1 LGSREK
7 KQRIKAAKMFGD
19 KLCKECGAPKR
30 LVREHRWLSNG
41 TIVQRKN
48 PYHRMIFIECE
59 NINATYRNLEE
70 IVGVSIEH
78 LLIEAKRK
86 ATFDFID
93 RFLLSG
99 VKTLVKLAGARIVAL
114 AVTSLGSTMGYG
126 KIKLVDIHRIHG
138 RDDYATFRV
147 ERPYSLPLFCG
158 DMAGALNAVDRREVG
173 VSYEQ
178 ISPDVYE
185 VTGRVSDHPLELKER
200 LEGTRYKYKPGDIR
214 IERCP
219 SCGGPQF
226 LSQYQ
231 WDLESGIVTSRGS
244 GHRKAMIGPAAL
256 ESVIEELQHE
266 LGDTIAETVIEAQRR
281 FVKTDFYSLAEA
293 SYEEGLRRHLYL
305 RGMGN
310 LRELEFDEGSL
321 YLRLEN
327 ACLHLILVGLV
338 KGLYELA
345 IGRDAEVEWELDADG
360 SFVIRACPAA

>member
-1 LGSREK
+1 
-7 KQRIKAAKMFGD
+7 MFSGR
-19 KLCKECGAPKR
+19 LCKECGAPKR

-86 ATFDFID
+86 ATLDFID
-93 RFLLSG
+93 RLLLSG
-99 VKTLVKLAGARIVAL
+99 VKTLAKLSGARIISL
-114 AVTSLGSTMGYG
+114 AVASLGSTMGYG
-126 KIKLVDIHRIHG
+126 KIKLVDIHRVHG
-138 RDDYATFRV
+138 RHDYATFRV
-147 ERPYSLPLFCG
+147 EKPYSLPLFCG
-158 DMAGALNAVDRREVG
+158 DIAGSLNAIDRREVG
-173 VSYEQ
+173 VSYVEV
-178 ISPDVYE
+178 SPDVYD
-185 VTGRVSDHPLELKER
+185 VTGRISDHPLELKER
-200 LEGTRYKYKPGDIR
+200 LEGTRYKYRPGN
-214 IERCP
+214 IEIVKCP
-219 SCGGPQF
+219 ACGGPAF
-226 LSQYQ
+226 LSQYH
-231 WDLESGIVTSRGS
+231 WDLENGIVVSKGS

-293 SYEEGLRRHLYL
+293 SYEEGLRRHLYI

-310 LRELEFDEGSL
+310 LRELEWNERSL

-327 ACLHLILVGLV
+327 ACLHLVLVGLV

-345 IGRDAEVEWELDADG
+345 IGRDAEVNWGLDADG
-360 SFVIRACPAA
+360 SFIVRAHPAA

>member
-1 LGSREK
+1 M
-7 KQRIKAAKMFGD
+7 IGD
-19 KLCKECGAPKR
+19 RQCKECGAPKR

-70 IVGVSIEH
+70 LVGVSIEH

-93 RFLLSG
+93 RLLLSG
-99 VKTLVKLAGARIVAL
+99 VKTFVRLSGARIIAR

-126 KIKLVDIHRIHG
+126 KIKLADIHRIHG

-147 ERPYSLPLFCG
+147 EKPYSLPLLCG
-158 DMAGALNAVDRREVG
+158 DMAGSLNAIDRREVG
-173 VSYEQ
+173 ISYVQVSPE
-178 ISPDVYE
+178 VYK

-200 LEGTRYKYKPGDIR
+200 LEGTRYKYKPGDIE

-219 SCGGPQF
+219 ACGGPAF
-226 LSQYQ
+226 LSQYH
-231 WDLESGIVTSRGS
+231 WDLENGIITSKSS

-266 LGDTIAETVIEAQRR
+266 LGDTVAETVIEAQRR
-281 FVKTDFYSLAEA
+281 FVKTDFYSLEEA
-293 SYEEGLRRHLYL
+293 SYEEGLRKHLYL

-310 LRELEFDEGSL
+310 LRELKWSESGL

-327 ACLHLILVGLV
+327 ACLHLVLVGLV
-338 KGLYELA
+338 KGLYELG
-345 IGRDAEVEWELDADG
+345 IGRDAEVEWELDASG
-360 SFVIRACPAA
+360 SFVIRALPAG